1 MWICRGRFR
10 EGPPFLGKKIGW
22 LDRESLK
29 HDQGSP
35 LRQSMGPYLWKY
47 MHPPLIFVTINTQQ
61 ILSNHLCPCITPM
74 SELLK
79 TMNWLHCPN
88 FFADKL
94 RKYWVNHWHVI
105 LLRYNVKLP
114 SPSHTVKPSL
124 SKPFERF
131 WLDKTEGQTCSK
143 CV

>member
-1 MWICRGRFR
+1 
-10 EGPPFLGKKIGW
+10 
-22 LDRESLK
+22 
-29 HDQGSP
+29 
-35 LRQSMGPYLWKY
+35 
-47 MHPPLIFVTINTQQ
+47 MHPPLIFITINTQQ

-94 RKYWVNHWHVI
+94 KVLSKSLTYVI

-114 SPSHTVKPSL
+114 SLSHTVKPSL

-131 WLDKTEGQTCSK
+131 WTKQKDKLVQNVYNVVFTIVTNIWYKSTQGYWIWFTQK
-143 CV
+143 